1 MRSVMDDAS
10 ELLTLVARRLRQE
23 RASAG
28 LSQEELARLADVTA
42 MTVSRIERGIHWP
55 SRATLEALARA
66 LGVPATQLLTNG
78 GEGEAA

>member
-1 MRSVMDDAS
+1 MHAVMGDES

-23 RASAG
+23 RTAAG
-28 LSQEELARLADVTA
+28 LSQEDLARLAEVTS

-55 SRATLEALARA
+55 SRATLESLARA
-66 LGVPATQLLTNG
+66 LGVPASQLLASG

>member
-1 MRSVMDDAS
+1 MRNVMDDAP

-23 RASAG
+23 RAAAG
-28 LSQEELARLADVTA
+28 LSQEELARLAEVTA

-55 SRATLEALARA
+55 SRTTLESLALA
-66 LGVPATQLLTNG
+66 LGIPATQLLTNG